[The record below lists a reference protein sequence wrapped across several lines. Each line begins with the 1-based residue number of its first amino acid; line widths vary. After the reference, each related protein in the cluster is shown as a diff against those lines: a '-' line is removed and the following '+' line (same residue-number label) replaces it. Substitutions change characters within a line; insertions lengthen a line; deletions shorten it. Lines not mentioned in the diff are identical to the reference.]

1 MKIKTAYS
9 QGKFTFIIPG
19 INSHVWSSDSQY
31 QIEIA
36 FSFRNVTDY
45 RNKETTTK
53 FTERTDANTLAP
65 WCEEPTHWKRPGWR
79 ERLGAKGEG
88 DDKRMRWLDGITNS
102 TDTSLSKL
110 REIMKDKE
118 AWCAAVHEVAKRWT
132 QLIDWTTMLRPLP
145 FSEKTHQHLES
156 PQYYYLKQ
164 HTQIQV
170 FFSRLEYSLGWT
182 QNS

>member
-1 MKIKTAYS
+1 MSQTTEIRRQPPNSQKGLMPILWPPDVKSQLTGKDPDAGKTR
-9 QGKFTFIIPG
+9 GK
-19 INSHVWSSDSQY
+19 
-31 QIEIA
+31 
-36 FSFRNVTDY
+36 R
-45 RNKETTTK
+45 R
-53 FTERTDANTLAP
+53 R
-65 WCEEPTHWKRPGWR
+65 GWQ
-79 ERLGAKGEG
+79 
-88 DDKRMRWLDGITNS
+88 RMRWLDGITNS
-102 TDTSLSKL
+102 MDTSLSKL

-118 AWCAAVHEVAKRWT
+118 AWCAAVPGVAKRWT

-170 FFSRLEYSLGWT
+170 FLSRLEYSLGWT